1 MVRSSLDRPCTA
13 SISSGARR
21 AHFGA
26 ILPNGAVTAE
36 GVDQHGPSTH
46 QQFVGPVQ
54 HQHAMALGAL
64 DRHETRA
71 RPGDRIADR
80 LGVSRTSCPGAEI
93 FRAR

>member
-1 MVRSSLDRPCTA
+1 
-13 SISSGARR
+13 
-21 AHFGA
+21 
-26 ILPNGAVTAE
+26 
-36 GVDQHGPSTH
+36 
-46 QQFVGPVQ
+46 VGPVQ